1 MPTKGQGAEF
11 NLRVSIRLL
20 FLRNV
25 RISAQYLVS
34 ISIRIIVGQMIR
46 LYRCYG
52 ANRRWKNRAGFFHC
66 GETALISALNR
77 QGGCDL
83 VRGSSRALCVLA
95 FFCLECDK
103 SCESH
108 TEAPTHQENRG
119 LESPKNTTRPI
130 SWKSRCEVED
140 FVYSHTVQNCTF
152 LVQESCSISH
162 SYGNT
167 GKTGFWG
174 TIRGQ
179 LSKLN

>member
-20 FLRNV
+20 FLQNV
-25 RISAQYLVS
+25 RISAQFLVS

-77 QGGCDL
+77 QGGCDNSQYNGCDL

-119 LESPKNTTRPI
+119 LESPKNTTGPI
-130 SWKSRCEVED
+130 SWKSRREMED
-140 FVYSHTVQNCTF
+140 FVYSHSPEPKEIWRHIRANMSVES
-152 LVQESCSISH
+152 LV
-162 SYGNT
+162 
-167 GKTGFWG
+167 K
-174 TIRGQ
+174 R
-179 LSKLN
+179 